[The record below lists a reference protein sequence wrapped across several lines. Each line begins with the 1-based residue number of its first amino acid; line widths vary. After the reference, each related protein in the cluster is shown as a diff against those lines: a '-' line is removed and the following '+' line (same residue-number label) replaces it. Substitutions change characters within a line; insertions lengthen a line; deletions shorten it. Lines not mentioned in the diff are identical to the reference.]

1 LISIQNIEKAYNGR
15 KALQGFSLE
24 VLKGEFLGI
33 LGPNGAGK
41 TTLIQL
47 ITGILTPDKGKI
59 FVNGTPVSSD
69 KKTIAAQIGIVPQD
83 IALYNPLTAIQN
95 LLFWGGFYS
104 VNKTHLRNR
113 AYELLEKVGLQ
124 ERANSRVGT
133 FSGGMKRRI
142 NLAVALMHDPGILI
156 MDEPTVGIDPQSRN
170 LIHNLLNEI
179 HARGCTILYTSHYL
193 DEFEKLC
200 DKIAILDKGNLIA
213 EGSIDELRKKYAPDD
228 LVVVTLENPVAADTL
243 QELFEGL
250 LTVTMIDSSTVM
262 IKTDGNGSSVEKII
276 HGFSIKGLG
285 ILSLEVRKSNL
296 ENVFFNL
303 TGLDLRD

>member
-1 LISIQNIEKAYNGR
+1 MISIKNIEKAYNER
-15 KALQGFSLE
+15 KALYDFSLE
-24 VLKGEFLGI
+24 ISKGEFFGI

-47 ITGILTPDKGKI
+47 ITGILIPDNGKI
-59 FVNGTPVSSD
+59 FVNGASVSSD
-69 KKTIAAQIGIVPQD
+69 KRTIASQIGVVPQD
-83 IALYNPLTAIQN
+83 IALYNSLTALQN

-104 VNKTHLRNR
+104 VNKTRLKSR
-113 AYELLEKVGLQ
+113 AYELLEKVGLL

-142 NLAVALMHDPGILI
+142 NLAVALMHNPAILI

-179 HARGCTILYTSHYL
+179 HTRGCTILYTSHYL

-200 DKIAILDKGNLIA
+200 DKIAIMDKGVLVA
-213 EGSIDELRKKYAPDD
+213 EGNIDELRRKYAPDD
-228 LVVVTLENPVAADTL
+228 LVVVKLEKPVTVDTL
-243 QELFEGL
+243 QELFNGL
-250 LTVTMIDSSTVM
+250 LIVNLIDSTTVM
-262 IKTDGNGSSVEKII
+262 IRTDGNGSSVEKII
-276 HGFSIKGLG
+276 HGFSVKGLG
-285 ILSLEVRKSNL
+285 IVSLEVRKSNL

>member
-1 LISIQNIEKAYNGR
+1 LISIKNIEKAYNER
-15 KALQGFSLE
+15 KALYDFSLE
-24 VLKGEFLGI
+24 ISKGEFFGI

-47 ITGILTPDKGKI
+47 ITGILIPDNGKI
-59 FVNGTPVSSD
+59 FVNGASVSSD
-69 KKTIAAQIGIVPQD
+69 KRTIASQIGVVPQD
-83 IALYNPLTAIQN
+83 IALYNSLTALQN

-104 VNKTHLRNR
+104 VNKTRLKSR
-113 AYELLEKVGLQ
+113 AYELLEKVGLL

-142 NLAVALMHDPGILI
+142 NLAVALMHNPAILI

-179 HARGCTILYTSHYL
+179 HTRGCTILYTSHYL

-200 DKIAILDKGNLIA
+200 DKIAIMDKGVLVA
-213 EGSIDELRKKYAPDD
+213 EGNIDELRRKYAPDD
-228 LVVVTLENPVAADTL
+228 LVVVKLEKPVTVDTL
-243 QELFEGL
+243 QELFNGL
-250 LTVTMIDSSTVM
+250 LIVNLIDSTTVM
-262 IKTDGNGSSVEKII
+262 IRTDGNGSSVEKII
-276 HGFSIKGLG
+276 HGFSVKGLG
-285 ILSLEVRKSNL
+285 IVSLEVRKSNL